1 MTLSG
6 IWSFIFLQACM
17 NVVIVYFMTCVQC
30 RVRNLHCQI
39 HKHISHL
46 PLVFNCYL
54 VEGETNAIHFL
65 IFFQY
70 YISSSN
76 QSESDFMDIIN
87 VASTMKKSRIRRA
100 RAYLIMKICILA
112 GLGMLENKKNYEKIL
127 ADLKLPQLYGARL
140 VKFKCSIM

>member
-1 MTLSG
+1 
-6 IWSFIFLQACM
+6 
-17 NVVIVYFMTCVQC
+17 
-30 RVRNLHCQI
+30 
-39 HKHISHL
+39 
-46 PLVFNCYL
+46 
-54 VEGETNAIHFL
+54 
-65 IFFQY
+65 
-70 YISSSN
+70 
-76 QSESDFMDIIN
+76 MDIIN